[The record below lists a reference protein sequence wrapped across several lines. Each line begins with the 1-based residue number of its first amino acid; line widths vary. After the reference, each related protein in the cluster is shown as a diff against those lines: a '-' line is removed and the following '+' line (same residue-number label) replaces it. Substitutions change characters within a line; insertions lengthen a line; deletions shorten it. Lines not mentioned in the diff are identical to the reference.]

1 MKLQSIVLFELFSMS
16 YSKAKK
22 LLLITSEFP
31 PQPGG
36 IGNHAW
42 HLARSFQANQIDVQV
57 ISDQRSG
64 EGKEERDFD
73 SAQDFEVI
81 RIPRKKLIFLS
92 YFHRILKSFQLSKK
106 TDIVLLSG
114 KFSIWIGGLLSLF
127 LSKKYVAVL
136 HGSEVLLPS
145 KSQRKFTDFCLQR
158 FDRLIAVSNYTKSLI
173 DHLNLE
179 VEVIPNGFEISEFAN
194 QPRTLSPDSKLN
206 LVTVGNVTPR
216 KGQHN
221 IIEALPEIKKK
232 YPQVEY
238 HIVGIPTTKDRL
250 VSLAEKLNV
259 EEHLVFHGKV
269 SEEEKLDLLKQATI
283 FMMLSEHTSAGDVE
297 GFGIAILEGNAL
309 GLPGIGARGCGIE
322 DAIAHQKSGILVNNK
337 DKKEIADAIDTI
349 LANYSQFSKDAIEWT
364 QHFTWDKIIQQYL
377 EVVRG

>member
-1 MKLQSIVLFELFSMS
+1 MK
-16 YSKAKK
+16 SKQK
-22 LLLITSEFP
+22 LLLVTSEFP

-57 ISDQRSG
+57 ISDQRSR

-92 YFHRILKSFQLSKK
+92 YVDRILKSFHLAKK
-106 TDIVLLSG
+106 NDIVLLSG

-127 LSKKYVAVL
+127 LKKKYVAVL

-145 KSQRKFTDFCLQR
+145 KVQRKFTDFCLQR

-194 QPRTLSPDSKLN
+194 QVRTLSPDFKLN

-221 IIEALPEIKKK
+221 IIKALPQIKKK
-232 YPQVEY
+232 YPQVKY

-250 VSLAEKLNV
+250 ISLAENLNV
-259 EEHLVFHGKV
+259 EEHLVFHGRV

-322 DAIAHQKSGILVNNK
+322 DAIAHQKSGILVNHK
-337 DKKEIADAIDTI
+337 DKEEIVDAIDTI
-349 LANYSQFSKDAIEWT
+349 LGNYSQFSENAIEWT

-377 EVVRG
+377 EVVSR